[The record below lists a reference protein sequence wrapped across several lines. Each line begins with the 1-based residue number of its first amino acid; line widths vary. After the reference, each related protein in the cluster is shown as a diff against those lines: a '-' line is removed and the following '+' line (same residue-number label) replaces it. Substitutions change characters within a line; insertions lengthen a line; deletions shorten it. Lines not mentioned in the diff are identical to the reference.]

1 MNKVTKRL
9 FLVTLAVASLGLTA
23 CSKVPAGNVGIK
35 VHLLGGDKGVD
46 TQELSPGRYWIGMNE
61 DLFTF
66 PTFTQNYVWT
76 KDVTEGSPTDEAI
89 TFQTKEGLSANA
101 DIGIS
106 YHIQPEKASLLF
118 QKYRKGIHE
127 ITHVYIRNM
136 VRDALN
142 IEASTQLIESVYG
155 SGKAD
160 LITNAEKRIQRELL
174 ETGIVLEHLY
184 WVGEIRLP
192 LSVVQSLTNKVNASQ
207 ISQQKQ
213 QEIEQA
219 KADALKAQAVAEG
232 EANAKL
238 TLARA
243 DAEAIHLRGE
253 AIKNNPSVV
262 ELNAIEKWDGHL
274 PQITSGATP
283 FVNLTK

>member
-1 MNKVTKRL
+1 
-9 FLVTLAVASLGLTA
+9 
-23 CSKVPAGNVGIK
+23 
-35 VHLLGGDKGVD
+35 
-46 TQELSPGRYWIGMNE
+46 
-61 DLFTF
+61 
-66 PTFTQNYVWT
+66 
-76 KDVTEGSPTDEAI
+76 
-89 TFQTKEGLSANA
+89 
-101 DIGIS
+101 
-106 YHIQPEKASLLF
+106 
-118 QKYRKGIHE
+118 
-127 ITHVYIRNM
+127 M

-142 IEASTQLIESVYG
+142 LEASTQLIETVYG

-160 LITNAEKRIQRELL
+160 LITNAEKRIHSSLL

-192 LSVVQSLTNKVNASQ
+192 PSVVQSLTNKVNASQ

-238 TLARA
+238 TLAKA

-253 AIKNNPSVV
+253 AIRNNPSVV
-262 ELNAIEKWDGHL
+262 ELNAIEKWNGQL

>member
-1 MNKVTKRL
+1 MKKLLLTL
-9 FLVTLAVASLGLTA
+9 MLLSPLTLVS
-23 CSKVPAGNVGIK
+23 CSKVPAGTVGIK

-46 TQELSPGRYWIGMNE
+46 TQELSPGLYWIGMNE
-61 DLFTF
+61 DLYTF
-66 PTFTQNYVWT
+66 PTFTQNYTWT
-76 KDVTEGSPTDEAI
+76 KDDKEGSPNDESI

-106 YHIQPEKASLLF
+106 YHIQPEKTSVLF
-118 QKYRKGIHE
+118 QKYRKGVRE
-127 ITHVYIRNM
+127 ITDVYIRNM
-136 VRDALN
+136 VRDSIN

-160 LITNAEKRIQRELL
+160 LITNTEKRIQHELL
-174 ETGIVLEHLY
+174 DTGIVLEHLY
-184 WVGEIRLP
+184 WIGEIRLP
-192 LSVVQSLTNKVNASQ
+192 PSVVASLTNKVNASQ

-243 DAEAIHLRGE
+243 DAEAIRLRGE

-262 ELNAIEKWDGHL
+262 QLNAIERWDGHL

-283 FVNLTK
+283 FVDLTKK

>member
-1 MNKVTKRL
+1 
-9 FLVTLAVASLGLTA
+9 
-23 CSKVPAGNVGIK
+23 
-35 VHLLGGDKGVD
+35 
-46 TQELSPGRYWIGMNE
+46 MNE
-61 DLFTF
+61 DLYTF

-76 KDVTEGSPTDEAI
+76 KEATEGSPTDEAI

-106 YHIQPEKASLLF
+106 YHIQPEKTSILF

-155 SGKAD
+155 SGKSD
-160 LITNAEKRIQRELL
+160 LITNTEKRIQRELL
-174 ETGIVLEHLY
+174 DSGIVLEHLY

-192 LSVVQSLTNKVNASQ
+192 PSVVASLTNKVNASQ

-238 TLARA
+238 TLAKA
-243 DAEAIHLRGE
+243 DAEAIRLRGE
-253 AIKNNPSVV
+253 SIKNNPSVV

>member
-1 MNKVTKRL
+1 MKKL
-9 FLVTLAVASLGLTA
+9 FLAFLTVSALTLGG

-46 TQELSPGRYWIGMNE
+46 TQELSPGRYWIGVNE
-61 DLFTF
+61 DLFIF

-76 KDVTEGSPTDEAI
+76 KAVEEGSPTDESI
-89 TFQTKEGLSANA
+89 TFQTREGLSANA

-106 YHIQPEKASLLF
+106 YHIQPEKASILF

-142 IEASTQLIESVYG
+142 IEASSQLIETVYG
-155 SGKAD
+155 SGKAE
-160 LITNAEKRIQRELL
+160 LIANTEKRIRNELL
-174 ETGIVLEHLY
+174 DTGIVLEHLY
-184 WVGEIRLP
+184 WIGEIRLP
-192 LSVVQSLTNKVNASQ
+192 PSVVTSLTNKVNAAQ

-219 KADALKAQAVAEG
+219 KADALKAQAEAEG
-232 EANAKL
+232 QANAKL

-243 DAEAIHLRGE
+243 DAEAIRLRGE
-253 AIKNNPSVV
+253 AIRNNPSVV
-262 ELNAIEKWDGHL
+262 ELNAIEKWNGQL

-283 FVNLTK
+283 FVNLTKN

>member
-1 MNKVTKRL
+1 MKKL
-9 FLVTLAVASLGLTA
+9 FLALLLVPMLMVTG

-46 TQELSPGRYWIGMNE
+46 TQELSPGMYWIGMNE
-61 DLFTF
+61 DLYTF

-76 KDVTEGSPTDEAI
+76 KDATEGSPTDEAI

-106 YHIQPEKASLLF
+106 YHIQPEKATLLF

-136 VRDALN
+136 VRDAIN

-160 LITNAEKRIQRELL
+160 LITNAEKRIQHELL

-192 LSVVQSLTNKVNASQ
+192 PSVVQSLTNKVNASQ

-243 DAEAIHLRGE
+243 DAEAIRLRGE

>member
-1 MNKVTKRL
+1 MNKATKRL
-9 FLVTLAVASLGLTA
+9 FLVTTAVAVLGLTA

-35 VHLLGGDKGVD
+35 VNLLGGEKGVD
-46 TQELSPGRYWIGMNE
+46 TQELGPGRYWIGMNE
-61 DLFTF
+61 DLYTF

-76 KDVTEGSPTDEAI
+76 KEATEGSPTDEAI

-106 YHIQPEKASLLF
+106 YHIQPEKASILF

-160 LITNAEKRIQRELL
+160 LITNAEKRIQKELL
-174 ETGIVLEHLY
+174 DTGIVLEHLY

-192 LSVVQSLTNKVNASQ
+192 PSVVASLTNKVNASQ

-243 DAEAIHLRGE
+243 DAEAIRLRGE
-253 AIKNNPSVV
+253 AIRNNPSVV
-262 ELNAIEKWDGHL
+262 ELNAIEKWNGQL